1 MSKDCV
7 PITVRRTRIS
17 RFEDENERCKA
28 SNRPN
33 LLSASF
39 LFMRRSFAGF
49 AIHFAAYVVT
59 DWPVMQALM
68 WAADRGVKVRI
79 YLDATQLAEC
89 EPTKVFEDLTHK
101 C

>member
-1 MSKDCV
+1 
-7 PITVRRTRIS
+7 
-17 RFEDENERCKA
+17 
-28 SNRPN
+28 
-33 LLSASF
+33 
-39 LFMRRSFAGF
+39 
-49 AIHFAAYVVT
+49 
-59 DWPVMQALM
+59 MQALM